1 MQVGVSL
8 QSADAVVLVFSVE
21 DETSFTEVTRL
32 RDLIHSYKGK
42 HLPAKQDFIS
52 IRCCLQRKYFVS
64 STLYKLFTQDP
75 VFPW

>member
-1 MQVGVSL
+1 MSL

-42 HLPAKQDFIS
+42 HLPAKKIFCFINS
-52 IRCCLQRKYFVS
+52 I
-64 STLYKLFTQDP
+64 
-75 VFPW
+75 

>member
-1 MQVGVSL
+1 MSL

-42 HLPAKQDFIS
+42 HLPAKQDFIF
-52 IRCCLQRKYFVS
+52 IRFCLQRKYFDFAS

-75 VFPW
+75 VSPW

>member
-42 HLPAKQDFIS
+42 HLPQSKTSVLLDFACKENI
-52 IRCCLQRKYFVS
+52 LLHQ
-64 STLYKLFTQDP
+64 LYII
-75 VFPW
+75 

>member
-1 MQVGVSL
+1 MSL

-32 RDLIHSYKGK
+32 RDLIHGYKGK

-52 IRCCLQRKYFVS
+52 IRCCLQRKYFDFAS

-75 VFPW
+75 VSPW